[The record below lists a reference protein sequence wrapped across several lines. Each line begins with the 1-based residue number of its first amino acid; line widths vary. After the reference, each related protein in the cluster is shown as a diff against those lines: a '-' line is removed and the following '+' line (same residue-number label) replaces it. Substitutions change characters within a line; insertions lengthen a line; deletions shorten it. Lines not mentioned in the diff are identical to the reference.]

1 MPRRVQQRHGHFPQW
16 HDRLLGKNRDAP
28 RTFEAV
34 VVKKAVPMIH
44 PTQLFQFSGKVQH
57 GLGQG
62 GLARVHMGK
71 YAQYNIVIT
80 HTVILSSAVGI
91 INGNRP
97 ARRYVLNIFLVLRNL
112 IYITCNRYAKYF
124 YFFETLTIISVKGML

>member
-1 MPRRVQQRHGHFPQW
+1 
-16 HDRLLGKNRDAP
+16 
-28 RTFEAV
+28 
-34 VVKKAVPMIH
+34 MIH
-44 PTQLFQFSGKVQH
+44 PTQLFQFSGEVQH

-80 HTVILSSAVGI
+80 HTVILSSAVRI

-97 ARRYVLNIFLVLRNL
+97 ACRCVLNIFLNL

>member
-1 MPRRVQQRHGHFPQW
+1 
-16 HDRLLGKNRDAP
+16 
-28 RTFEAV
+28 
-34 VVKKAVPMIH
+34 MIH
-44 PTQLFQFSGKVQH
+44 PTQLFQFSGEVQH

-124 YFFETLTIISVKGML
+124 YFFETLTIISVKDML